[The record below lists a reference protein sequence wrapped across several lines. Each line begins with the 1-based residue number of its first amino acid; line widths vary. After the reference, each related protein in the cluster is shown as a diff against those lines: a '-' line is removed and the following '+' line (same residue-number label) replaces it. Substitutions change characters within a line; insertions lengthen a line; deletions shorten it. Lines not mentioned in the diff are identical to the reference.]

1 MFLKNS
7 FDSTIHEIVLNK
19 EDEAFIASVNR
30 DLKCYIESL
39 ENIKYVSYIYVN
51 RCSTVLCFL
60 AITSSFALRYNI
72 I

>member
-39 ENIKYVSYIYVN
+39 ENIKYVSNVSFYVFFY
-51 RCSTVLCFL
+51 CFVFL
-60 AITSSFALRYNI
+60 DNSNFFCRTM
-72 I
+72 